1 MSKLKFGFHNF
12 LNAQPL
18 LLPLLEMAESLD
30 CEICIDSPANL
41 AEKLSAGVLDLAMI
55 PSVEY
60 LRKADSYKI
69 LPGAVI
75 ASCDKVDTVLFIAHK
90 NLEDIQTIALDNRSK
105 TSVALFQILFGD
117 KLDPNAK
124 TFVEEP
130 DPEETLKKYDAALI
144 IGDPAFK
151 AGSQFSN
158 LTIYDLSHEWFMQTG
173 KPFVHAVIAI
183 RSEIELPTGLIDAFQ
198 KIKFDGKKRI
208 PEIAKF
214 HSASLDIDEG
224 VAENYL
230 SNKIIYDLDE
240 KALDGLKMFHSLC
253 FEKGLV
259 EGKFPLKFH
268 P

>member
-30 CEICIDSPANL
+30 CEICIDTPSNL
-41 AEKLSAGVLDLAMI
+41 AGKLSAGDLDLAMI

-75 ASCDKVDTVLFIAHK
+75 ASCDKVDTVLFISHK
-90 NLEDIQTIALDNRSK
+90 NLKDIQTIALDNRSK

-117 KLDPNAK
+117 KLDSNVK
-124 TFVEEP
+124 TFVEDP
-130 DPEETLKKYDAALI
+130 DPEEALKKYDATLI

-151 AGSQFSN
+151 AGSQFSD
-158 LTIYDLSHEWFMQTG
+158 LMVYDLSHEWFMQTG

-183 RSEIELPTGLIDAFQ
+183 RPEIELPKGLIDGFQ
-198 KIKFDGKKRI
+198 RIKVDGKKRI
-208 PEIAKF
+208 SEIAKF
-214 HSASLDIDEG
+214 HSTRLGINESI
-224 VAENYL
+224 AEDYL
-230 SNKIIYDLDE
+230 TNKIIYDLDE
-240 KALDGLKMFHSLC
+240 KAIGGLKMFHSLC

-259 EGKFPLKFH
+259 EGKFPLQFQQ
-268 P
+268 